1 MTTFLTA
8 TLRHRFIQGAVTGL
22 LCLST
27 TALAQPAAPATG
39 ADTERAMERETPR
52 DTNVDAEREGPLDA
66 TLSTEQGAERDATSD
81 AERDIERG
89 ATEAFA
95 PDEDDG
101 FEMPERRSLFHQARD
116 LNLRANRSGA
126 ADAVYQRPF
135 VVGGQRAALGGYMEA
150 GATWTRDEGINEGL
164 HFSLA
169 RFNLFVYAQI
179 LPRIEFM
186 SEIEFENGG
195 QEIKIETAQL
205 DFELAD
211 WLSMRAGVLL
221 VPIGAFNQ
229 DHDAPRWPL
238 VDRPL
243 VSETILPATLSEV
256 GLGFHGEAD
265 AGPLRIN
272 GQLYVTN
279 GLGGD
284 IVANASGRTDIT
296 AGKHEGILDFD
307 TNGRPAVS
315 GRLALI
321 YDHHLEFG
329 VSAYHGAYNVWK
341 LDGETIDTRRTL
353 TLGALD
359 LRAAFW
365 RMEMRGEVAM
375 AWVELPKGLEGLYG
389 ERQFGWHL
397 DVYTDLF
404 THQLRT
410 GTTGRLRLVIRGE
423 QADYYAGDLPN
434 GTRAGDQITG
444 LTTGL
449 AWQLG
454 EQLVIRS
461 GVRQRWTRDLINN
474 PAEREVQIQFGVASY
489 F

>member
-1 MTTFLTA
+1 MTTLPA
-8 TLRHRFIQGAVTGL
+8 GTLRRWFFHGAVTGL

-27 TALAQPAAPATG
+27 TALAQSDPL
-39 ADTERAMERETPR
+39 DTERNASL
-52 DTNVDAEREGPLDA
+52 DTAPLDDTETAPNAVLSA
-66 TLSTEQGAERDATSD
+66 TPGVEPEPEFHPSPAFDNDA
-81 AERDIERG
+81 
-89 ATEAFA
+89 
-95 PDEDDG
+95 DDG
-101 FEMPERRSLFHQARD
+101 FETPERRSLFRQARD

-150 GATWTRDEGINEGL
+150 GATWTRDEGVNEGL

-205 DFELAD
+205 DFELTD

-221 VPIGAFNQ
+221 IPIGAFNQ

-321 YDHHLEFG
+321 YDRHLEFG
-329 VSAYHGAYNVWK
+329 VSTYHGAYNVWK
-341 LDGETIDTRRTL
+341 LDGETIDKRRTL

-359 LRAAFW
+359 LRASFW
-365 RMEMRGEVAM
+365 RMEVRGEVAM
-375 AWVELPKGLEGLYG
+375 AWVQLPKGLEGLYG
-389 ERQFGWHL
+389 GRQFGWHL

-404 THQLRT
+404 THQLPT
-410 GTTGRLRLVIRGE
+410 GTKGRLRLVIRGE

-474 PAEREVQIQFGVASY
+474 PAAREVQIQFGVASY